1 MPAYAHHGV
10 TWGMTQPYLGKKLIK
25 EETNERER
33 MVSHLDY
40 STDATPGWRQSP
52 DNLPRLTIG
61 CWLSSWAPAIT
72 LQHPSC
78 PSAILVI
85 FSPTWKELSDSTLD
99 SQQFYPATQEF
110 LESMGDLNTW
120 FGFNSNN

>member
-40 STDATPGWRQSP
+40 STVPHQAGDRA
-52 DNLPRLTIG
+52 LTIYQG
-61 CWLSSWAPAIT
+61 
-72 LQHPSC
+72 
-78 PSAILVI
+78 
-85 FSPTWKELSDSTLD
+85 SP
-99 SQQFYPATQEF
+99 
-110 LESMGDLNTW
+110 
-120 FGFNSNN
+120 